1 MLTRVDDLYIFAI
14 KSINNQL
21 YLKFTPYHIKGP
33 CASLS
38 EFVDSIQAQLKS
50 DTDVEVALDRQINDG
65 ITFNTLLRLENN
77 SLARL
82 IECVVKISHIQGLTR
97 ARFQSE
103 LLGFKPVPGCSIV
116 DGRLTFDVYDH
127 DHKLVLKGTHT
138 TLCVQSGQT
147 VPDAILNRLSDK
159 TIKLTIDDNII
170 HYVTKCEIN
179 TILECM

>member
-116 DGRLTFDVYDH
+116 DGRLTFNMDGI
-127 DHKLVLKGTHT
+127 KGTHT
-138 TLCVQSGQT
+138 TLCVRSGQT
-147 VPDAILNRLSDK
+147 VPDAILYRLSDK
-159 TIKLTIDDNII
+159 TIKLTIDDSII
-170 HYVTKCEIN
+170 HYVPKCEIN